1 MASVPLHHF
10 ESDPVKQLISARKL
24 QQSCP
29 DRSVLISGI
38 HQLDSLFSH
47 VRDGD
52 IIEWGIPPG
61 LNGRLIPLQFLK
73 QDIPASV
80 WIYHHHNLAI
90 FASSWISH
98 GIDLNRLY
106 FIRSANPVAEL
117 KPLFLEDT
125 FKRIFIDSPK
135 KLSKGDLAFIAS
147 QARFNRQIIFLI
159 RHFFLSRKNGN
170 PYAAIRLNSWQN
182 EQGRF
187 AVQAVKGAD
196 IGTININ
203 KSELYNGPA

>member
-1 MASVPLHHF
+1 MASVPLHHG

-24 QQSCP
+24 QQSCS
-29 DRSVLISGI
+29 DSASLISGI
-38 HQLDSLFSH
+38 PQLDSLFSD

-52 IIEWGIPPG
+52 IVEWGIPPG
-61 LNGRLIPLQFLK
+61 FNGRLIPLQFLK
-73 QDIPASV
+73 QDIPTSV

-98 GIDLNRLY
+98 GVDLDRLY

-135 KLSKGDLAFIAS
+135 KLSSGDLAFIAS
-147 QARFNRQIIFLI
+147 QARLNRQTIFLI

-170 PYAAIRLNSWQN
+170 AYAGIRINSWQN
-182 EQGRF
+182 DQGKF
-187 AVQAVKGAD
+187 VIQVIKGAD
-196 IGTININ
+196 IGTINITN
-203 KSELYNGPA
+203 AELYNGPA